1 MGYESMVFVVERKE
15 IQPLNGMPMW
25 VHGDEIARFDLCKMG
40 WEQIGG
46 KSFSGVFDEP
56 IDFDLYVDRDTAE
69 RVDCYGDECKMTS
82 VERVMFWLENSE
94 VLKEY
99 RRAQLFYD
107 FLKALRAREQ
117 DFGSG
122 LVLVHYGY

>member
-40 WEQIGG
+40 WEQINGRP
-46 KSFSGVFDEP
+46 FSGVFDEP

-69 RVDCYGDECKMTS
+69 RVDCYGDECKMAS
-82 VERVMFWLENSE
+82 VDRVMKWLGASQ

-99 RRAQLFYD
+99 RRAQLFYA
-107 FLKALRAREQ
+107 FLGALKEREQ
-117 DFGSG
+117 DFEGDI
-122 LVLVHYGY
+122 VLVHYGY